1 MWHVMTLAGTPLNV
15 HWKIESVNL
24 SRNSMAKHSACL
36 KEKKERKKP
45 TGKVGSRVQY
55 FSVKSPNVGF
65 SVLTLLPWV
74 SISFRN
80 SSVTL
85 EFWPFFPPMSTS
97 PKNVMQCIIL
107 FYTKVEASMRLSK
120 ITENT
125 LGSQK
130 MIVAS
135 LWGWST
141 KLNGSLLA
149 PNLTVGIGSGATW
162 LHCQGTRGF
171 WLPASLLP
179 W

>member
-1 MWHVMTLAGTPLNV
+1 
-15 HWKIESVNL
+15 
-24 SRNSMAKHSACL
+24 
-36 KEKKERKKP
+36 
-45 TGKVGSRVQY
+45 
-55 FSVKSPNVGF
+55 
-65 SVLTLLPWV
+65 
-74 SISFRN
+74 
-80 SSVTL
+80 
-85 EFWPFFPPMSTS
+85 
-97 PKNVMQCIIL
+97 
-107 FYTKVEASMRLSK
+107 MRLSK

-171 WLPASLLP
+171 LEEVTSQVRPEGEGESQVKRP
-179 W
+179 ERSQSGVRMRRHG